1 MPKVLTALLIFS
13 LLFLFGCKSA
23 KIESIDFSDGS
34 YEGELNSKKEK
45 HGKGF
50 FRWRDGSY
58 YNGEYH
64 RGQRHGQGRFLW
76 ANGETYDGDYVD
88 DQRTGKGV
96 YRWPDG
102 SIYEGSFFKGKRHG
116 NGTFTSSDGIRYEGE
131 WLNDLQHGK
140 GKLFFPNGNEVIG
153 TWIKGELVSS
163 NSVPP
168 PTSPLPMIEVEKGSP
183 NELSNIAAK
192 ETIYLPTEKNSA
204 PQANE
209 IPSGESIESAPK
221 PFSSPQAISKPPSP
235 PPIEIVTSPPPPP
248 PVVIQPVPEE
258 ETKPAPENSTDFSD
272 KKAEKVWRGTASDAE
287 SQFLTE
293 LINGLDTI
301 KERSTKQPFSGKMMI
316 IGSNNELEG
325 ELNLLNGVL
334 HGKEIFFD
342 SSGKIVEENIWEN
355 GQKID

>member
-1 MPKVLTALLIFS
+1 
-13 LLFLFGCKSA
+13 
-23 KIESIDFSDGS
+23 
-34 YEGELNSKKEK
+34 
-45 HGKGF
+45 
-50 FRWRDGSY
+50 
-58 YNGEYH
+58 
-64 RGQRHGQGRFLW
+64 
-76 ANGETYDGDYVD
+76 
-88 DQRTGKGV
+88 
-96 YRWPDG
+96 
-102 SIYEGSFFKGKRHG
+102 
-116 NGTFTSSDGIRYEGE
+116 
-131 WLNDLQHGK
+131 
-140 GKLFFPNGNEVIG
+140 
-153 TWIKGELVSS
+153 
-163 NSVPP
+163 
-168 PTSPLPMIEVEKGSP
+168 MIIEKGSP

-221 PFSSPQAISKPPSP
+221 PFSSLQAISKPPSP

-258 ETKPAPENSTDFSD
+258 ETKPAPRILQIFQTRKQKKFGEELLQMLSLNFSLSLSTDWIPSRN
-272 KKAEKVWRGTASDAE
+272 EVLSNP
-287 SQFLTE
+287 SQV
-293 LINGLDTI
+293 
-301 KERSTKQPFSGKMMI
+301 KMMI